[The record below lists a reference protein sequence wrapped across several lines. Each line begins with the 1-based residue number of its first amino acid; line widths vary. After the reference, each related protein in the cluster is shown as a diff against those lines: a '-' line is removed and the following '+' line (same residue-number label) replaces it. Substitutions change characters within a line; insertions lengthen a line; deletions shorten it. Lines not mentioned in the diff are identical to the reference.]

1 MNDYNLTN
9 LLQELY
15 LLEEKIIRLKEKY
28 NSRDYAIFLT
38 YYQTS
43 LLWLK
48 ECINNRFIE
57 EQ

>member
-38 YYQTS
+38 NYQTS